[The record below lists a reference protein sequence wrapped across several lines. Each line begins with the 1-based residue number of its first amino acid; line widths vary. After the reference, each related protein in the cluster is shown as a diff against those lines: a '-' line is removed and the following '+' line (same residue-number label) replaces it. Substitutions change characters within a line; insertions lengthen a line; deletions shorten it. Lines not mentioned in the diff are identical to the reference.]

1 MYVIKAELC
10 LLGNGETEIVL
21 EGALILGQDDTRH
34 SGEMIVR
41 FDAVTAAPS

>member
-1 MYVIKAELC
+1 MIRAELC
-10 LLGNGETEIVL
+10 LLGSGETESVL
-21 EGALILGQDDTRH
+21 GEALILGQDDTRH